1 MISASSSGSFK
12 KTESFLHFLQTD
24 KMFGGLP
31 AGGRRGVDALAR
43 ATPRDTGLAAH
54 SWGYEIE
61 HKKTN
66 HTIWWINTDLEGGV
80 NVAVLIQYGHG
91 TGTGG
96 YVPPR
101 DYINPAM
108 RPIFDELSDG
118 VWREVTNG

>member
-12 KTESFLHFLQTD
+12 KTESFLGFLKTD
-24 KMFGGLP
+24 KMFSGLP

-54 SWGYEIE
+54 SWGYVVE
-61 HKKTN
+61 HKKGR
-66 HTIWWINTDLEGGV
+66 HGVYWYNTDVEGGV
-80 NVAVLIQYGHG
+80 SVAILIQYGHG

-101 DYINPAM
+101 DYINPSM
-108 RPIFDELSDG
+108 RPIFDELSDQ